1 MPKRFANNCKKS
13 AGLSVIEEE
22 KTIDYF
28 IAYEEARTYIEKLEE
43 ELSDVRK
50 RAEALEDENKT
61 FIEKL
66 EEVKAFLEDDI
77 LYGANRLKEEIRR
90 LV

>member
-1 MPKRFANNCKKS
+1 M
-13 AGLSVIEEE
+13 
-22 KTIDYF
+22 DYF
-28 IAYEEARTYIEKLEE
+28 VAYEEARAYIEKLEAE
-43 ELSDVRK
+43 VADLRK
-50 RAEALEDENKT
+50 RAEALEDDNKAFT
-61 FIEKL
+61 EKL

>member
-1 MPKRFANNCKKS
+1 M
-13 AGLSVIEEE
+13 
-22 KTIDYF
+22 DYF
-28 IAYEEARTYIEKLEE
+28 IAYEQARTYIEKLEE

-50 RAEALEDENKT
+50 RAEELEDENKT

>member
-1 MPKRFANNCKKS
+1 M
-13 AGLSVIEEE
+13 
-22 KTIDYF
+22 DYF
-28 IAYEEARTYIEKLEE
+28 VAYEEARAYIERLEE
-43 ELSDVRK
+43 EVADLRK
-50 RAEALEDENKT
+50 RAESLEDDNKAFT
-61 FIEKL
+61 EKL